1 MKLRINEKEFPL
13 LSARAAMEMLKGYR
27 RDVIT
32 LVVESSFAAM
42 DDVFVDGATF
52 SIVETTTQ
60 EGEPIEQVNEYT
72 DHTVAGPITDNR
84 DGTISVKMGKTNTK
98 EQDLETQVAEANATL
113 NTIVGSEVT
122 DVQMVRA
129 VVEAGAATL
138 TDGEAAKMPSLSQKW
153 VVGEAVNVGDRR
165 YYAPRLYK
173 VIQAHTTQADWTPDV
188 TPALWAVV
196 GDPGQA
202 GTIDDPITAARGM
215 EYEYGLYYFDPEDG
229 KIYLCEREGEEPGNT
244 IILQYLP
251 HELVGQYFSAA
262 ETGTEEPETPEEA
275 AGQETAAEE
284 GGIV

>member
-13 LSARAAMEMLKGYR
+13 LSARAAMEMMRGYR

-52 SIVETTTQ
+52 SIVETVTQ
-60 EGEPIEQVNEYT
+60 EGEPIEQVHEYT

-153 VVGEAVNVGDRR
+153 VVGEAVNVDDRR
-165 YYAPRLYK
+165 FYEPTQLLYK
-173 VIQAHTTQADWTPDV
+173 CRQAHTTQADWTPDQ
-188 TPALWAVV
+188 TPAMWAVV
-196 GDPGQA
+196 DVDHA
-202 GTIDDPITAARGM
+202 GTLEDPITAARGM

-229 KIYLCEREGEEPGNT
+229 KTYLCEREGEEPGNK

-251 HELVGQYFSAA
+251 HELIGQYFSAA
-262 ETGTEEPETPEEA
+262 ETGTEEPETPEEGA
-275 AGQETAAEE
+275 S
-284 GGIV
+284 V